1 MLHHALAP
9 PPVADLKRKSVVGG
23 IAAVSAQAVRFV
35 VQTATMIVLARL
47 LSPEDFGLQGMVVI
61 VTGFVTL
68 FNFPI
73 NAAKW
78 FISNEPRR
86 SVVFIP
92 PSKVRGPL
100 KNLSFE

>member
-1 MLHHALAP
+1 MLHHALAQP
-9 PPVADLKRKSVVGG
+9 AVADLKRKSVVWEV
-23 IAAVSAQAVRFV
+23 AAVSAQGVKFV
-35 VQTATMIVLARL
+35 VQTATTMVLARL
-47 LSPEDFGLQGMVVI
+47 LSPEDFGLQGMVVM

-78 FISNEPRR
+78 FISNEAGR
-86 SVVFIP
+86 SVVSILL
-92 PSKVRGPL
+92 SKGRGPL